1 MALVVT
7 VQTDSREECVVELA
21 RQCAVFGLVPVL
33 APTRSLGTGR
43 WMARAT
49 PAAPAEGQ
57 GRE

>member
-7 VQTDSREECVVELA
+7 VQTDSREECEAELA
-21 RQCAVFGLVPVL
+21 RQCEAFGLTPIL

-49 PAAPAEGQ
+49 APTGEGQ
-57 GRE
+57 GRR